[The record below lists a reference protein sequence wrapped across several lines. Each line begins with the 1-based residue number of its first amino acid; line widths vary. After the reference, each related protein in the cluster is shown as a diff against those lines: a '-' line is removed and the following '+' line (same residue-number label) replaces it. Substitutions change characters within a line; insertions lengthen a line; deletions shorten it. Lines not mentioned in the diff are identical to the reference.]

1 MIIEDDVQMFTVRE
15 IAADIKALSIGM
27 DPFETML
34 IIYGARYTKDKKE
47 KMLSVLKSKDSF
59 KDLDY
64 LKVEIPKN
72 FPKCYP
78 SKNLCEAIS
87 SILFSIKK
95 GRHFI
100 ISGYSGCGKTKL
112 AIWIAK

>member
-64 LKVEIPKN
+64 LKIEIPKN

-78 SKNLCEAIS
+78 SKTYVKQ
-87 SILFSIKK
+87 ILLFFFHLKM
-95 GRHFI
+95 GD
-100 ISGYSGCGKTKL
+100 TL
-112 AIWIAK
+112 

>member
-47 KMLSVLKSKDSF
+47 KY
-59 KDLDY
+59 Y
-64 LKVEIPKN
+64 L
-72 FPKCYP
+72 F
-78 SKNLCEAIS
+78 
-87 SILFSIKK
+87 
-95 GRHFI
+95 
-100 ISGYSGCGKTKL
+100 
-112 AIWIAK
+112 